1 MKRTLP
7 LLAIAILSAATIQG
21 CATQSDLYSLENY
34 LTAKIRDQETLTEKK
49 LAEGRQ
55 LRDQSASLGADL
67 ERIREDIQAL
77 SGKLDEKE
85 HQLNGKIEALDA
97 SVDMLSARLNRLD
110 GGPSGQAAPAPTAPA
125 SAATAVSAPIG
136 DKTETELYEEG
147 KKAFEAGESEN
158 AKKLFQI
165 YLEKY
170 PKSKEADNAQF
181 WLAEIFFRDKWYE
194 KAILEYQ
201 KVIENYP
208 KGNKVADALWKQG
221 LAFLNLNEKV
231 NAKLIWEELVK
242 KFPGSSQA
250 QLASQKLK
258 SL

>member
-1 MKRTLP
+1 MKRFLTFLP
-7 LLAIAILSAATIQG
+7 FAIISISTFQG

-34 LTAKIRDQETLTEKK
+34 LTARIRDQETLVEKK

-55 LRDQSASLGADL
+55 LRDQSASLGADF
-67 ERIREDIQAL
+67 ERIREDIQNL

-85 HQLNGKIEALDA
+85 HQLNNKIQALD
-97 SVDMLSARLNRLD
+97 STVNMLSVRLNRLD
-110 GGPSGQAAPAPTAPA
+110 AGAGQGTPAPSAPA
-125 SAATAVSAPIG
+125 SDATAMTPPIG

-147 KKAFEAGESEN
+147 KGAFESGQSES
-158 AKKLFQI
+158 AKKIFQA

-181 WLAEIFFRDKWYE
+181 WLAETYFRDKWYE

-231 NAKLIWEELVK
+231 NARLIWEELIK